1 MTSSLS
7 ELSVELE
14 FATSEVGLSVVEAET
29 ATPAMNKI
37 ADTQVMIK
45 PTFLGF
51 FLIKFIINII
61 KPTIKP
67 NKPTID
73 KNIAKPIINKHLT
86 YSIFL
91 LPLRAGRSSHQLN

>member
-7 ELSVELE
+7 ELSVEHE
-14 FATSEVGLSVVEAET
+14 FANSEVDLSVLEADVEEAVLVEALVEAET

-51 FLIKFIINII
+51 
-61 KPTIKP
+61 
-67 NKPTID
+67 
-73 KNIAKPIINKHLT
+73 
-86 YSIFL
+86 S
-91 LPLRAGRSSHQLN
+91 